1 MLLYL
6 FEMLIIKPGFV
17 RKAYQK
23 GPKNERCLLLQTP
36 DLKLFRSMSKKNMM
50 QAKKAVDIGINMTS
64 VNAER

>member
-36 DLKLFRSMSKKNMM
+36 DLKLFRSYVKEKYDAGKESC
-50 QAKKAVDIGINMTS
+50 
-64 VNAER
+64 